1 MSIKA
6 SLSLVVGMAL
16 ACGVVMAQTAPIPAF
31 HTDAQAEPVGVVNDP
46 CAVLMPPPEAPG
58 PAARRNAQTAL
69 AAASKA
75 WAQQRMEQD
84 FGGLC
89 HYAHPNTTL
98 APATSHRVIF
108 FGDSITEGWGSGDP
122 SLFTD
127 DVIDRGVSGQTTSQM
142 LLRFRADVVNLHPAV
157 VHILAGTN
165 DIAGN
170 TGPVTLATIENNLQS
185 MVDLARANHIRVIL
199 ASLTPAAKYP
209 WRPNVEAVENIRTL
223 NAWIKGYAQKEGL
236 TYVDYFTPLEDGHRG
251 FKANLSV
258 DGVHPNAAGY
268 VIMSRLAK
276 QAIAKAES
284 SG

>member
-6 SLSLVVGMAL
+6 SLSLVAGMVL
-16 ACGVVMAQTAPIPAF
+16 ASGVVMAQMAPTSSF
-31 HTDAQAEPVGVVNDP
+31 HADVPAEPVGVVKDP
-46 CAVLMPPPEAPG
+46 CAVLMPPPLAPG
-58 PAARRNAQTAL
+58 PAARRDAKTAL

-98 APATSHRVIF
+98 APATNHRVIF
-108 FGDSITEGWGSGDP
+108 FGDSITESWGSGDP
-122 SLFTD
+122 SLFTN

-142 LLRFRADVVNLHPAV
+142 LLRFRADVINLHPAV

-170 TGPVTLATIENNLQS
+170 TGPVTLETIENNIQS
-185 MVDLARANHIRVIL
+185 MVDMARANHIRVIL
-199 ASLTPAAKYP
+199 AALTPAAKYP
-209 WRPNVEAVENIRTL
+209 WRPTIEAVENIRAL
-223 NAWIKGYAQKEGL
+223 NAWIKGYAQKEDL
-236 TYVDYFTPLEDGHRG
+236 VYVDYFTPLDDGHRG

-268 VIMSRLAK
+268 AIMSRLAK
-276 QAIAKAES
+276 QAIAKAE
-284 SG
+284 